1 MEERMVSH
9 CGRLTIP
16 SAGRQTRMGNQVYGG
31 KYIVVYTVEMKKFL
45 LATALVISLGIGLF
59 AQARGADPKTM
70 KNPTAATPQS
80 IQAGGAI
87 YQKSCAV
94 CHGPMGK
101 GDGAIVAS
109 LKPEATKPPN
119 LTDAEWKHGSTDGE
133 LFTVIHDGIGPKFEM
148 KGQTGKL
155 SDQDIW
161 NVVNYVKSLSSKK

>member
-1 MEERMVSH
+1 V
-9 CGRLTIP
+9 
-16 SAGRQTRMGNQVYGG
+16 
-31 KYIVVYTVEMKKFL
+31 KYIVVYTFGMKKL
-45 LATALVISLGIGLF
+45 ILATALVMSLGVGLF
-59 AQARGADPKTM
+59 AQAGGDPKKV

-87 YQKSCAV
+87 FQKSCAV

-148 KGQTGKL
+148 KGQAGKL

-161 NVVNYVKSLSSKK
+161 NVVNYVKSLGAKK